1 MIEIEYIAQII
12 SPMVWATS
20 LVALSATLACMVTG
34 IFKDDSHLKKE
45 ATTATIVITIVTA
58 VLLLI
63 TGHGMQMITAL
74 LEPFSDPISTFQE
87 IIWLILLF
95 LIIYDRSN
103 KEKEWTKSAS
113 LRILILKGCTF
124 YYFKHLS
131 IKEKYPIS
139 NVQVS
144 YAFSE
149 SRFLTST
156 LSLPYR
162 RYILSVI

>member
-45 ATTATIVITIVTA
+45 ATTATIVIAIVTA

-95 LIIYDRSN
+95 LIIYDKTN
-103 KEKEWTKSAS
+103 KEKEQTKKCIPKNIDSQ
-113 LRILILKGCTF
+113 GM
-124 YYFKHLS
+124 H
-131 IKEKYPIS
+131 
-139 NVQVS
+139 
-144 YAFSE
+144 
-149 SRFLTST
+149 FL
-156 LSLPYR
+156 
-162 RYILSVI
+162 VC

>member
-34 IFKDDSHLKKE
+34 IFKDDSHLKEK

-95 LIIYDRSN
+95 LIIYDKSN
-103 KEKEWTKSAS
+103 KVKE
-113 LRILILKGCTF
+113 
-124 YYFKHLS
+124 
-131 IKEKYPIS
+131 
-139 NVQVS
+139 
-144 YAFSE
+144 
-149 SRFLTST
+149 
-156 LSLPYR
+156 
-162 RYILSVI
+162 

>member
-63 TGHGMQMITAL
+63 TGHGMQMI
-74 LEPFSDPISTFQE
+74 EPFSDPISTFQE

-103 KEKEWTKSAS
+103 KEKE
-113 LRILILKGCTF
+113 
-124 YYFKHLS
+124 
-131 IKEKYPIS
+131 
-139 NVQVS
+139 
-144 YAFSE
+144 
-149 SRFLTST
+149 
-156 LSLPYR
+156 
-162 RYILSVI
+162 

>member
-12 SPMVWATS
+12 SSMVWATS

-34 IFKDDSHLKKE
+34 IFKYDSHLKKE

-95 LIIYDRSN
+95 LIIYDKTN
-103 KEKEWTKSAS
+103 KEKE
-113 LRILILKGCTF
+113 
-124 YYFKHLS
+124 
-131 IKEKYPIS
+131 
-139 NVQVS
+139 
-144 YAFSE
+144 
-149 SRFLTST
+149 
-156 LSLPYR
+156 
-162 RYILSVI
+162 